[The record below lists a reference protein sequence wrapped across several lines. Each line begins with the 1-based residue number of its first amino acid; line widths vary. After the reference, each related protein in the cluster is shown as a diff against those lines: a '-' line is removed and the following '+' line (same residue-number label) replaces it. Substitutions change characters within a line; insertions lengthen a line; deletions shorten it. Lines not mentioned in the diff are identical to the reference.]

1 MFDMLKKGPLQ
12 ELYNVSFYIAK
23 DSFKFNQAG
32 YEKTESKKLAT
43 KTWFMANGWEALLIP
58 QKIRNN

>member
-43 KTWFMANGWEALLIP
+43 KT
-58 QKIRNN
+58 